1 VALTQVVE
9 HHLPTYVSLA
19 LVWLKVGVKTCMKF
33 EKMKVHHIEKT
44 TKHTSCSIQIKK
56 KAAARGQLRGPWE
69 SAAAHTQF
77 FFFFSKPLQGY
88 QVDTTS
94 VLQTTIKGW
103 WWLSKK
109 TTTLWGYSGRRSWFL
124 RITYICPDEQ
134 KVSPIE
140 VQGNLTNSI
149 VWNCHIYKAS
159 RLWRAINKVE

>member
-1 VALTQVVE
+1 MWTQVVE

-19 LVWLKVGVKTCMKF
+19 LAWQKGGSENLHEIQKNESASHCKNNKTH
-33 EKMKVHHIEKT
+33 V
-44 TKHTSCSIQIKK
+44 IKYAASRFK
-56 KAAARGQLRGPWE
+56 KAAARGQLRSPWV
-69 SAAAHTQF
+69 STAAYTL
-77 FFFFSKPLQGY
+77 FFFSKPLQGY

-94 VLQTTIKGW
+94 VLQTTIKRW

-140 VQGNLTNSI
+140 AQGNLTNSI
-149 VWNCHIYKAS
+149 C
-159 RLWRAINKVE
+159 VELSYL